1 MAKLITANQP
11 AAIGA
16 PGVAIASALQA
27 MVDSPHGDPLMQIA
41 ALITSVRPRRRR
53 DFDDARQRWQYMDEL
68 LTLTPVYRY
77 ALREALLRLFF
88 THRQVTFYADSGLL
102 PNSGF
107 YSELSRKLL
116 QKWLPEP
123 RNTQE
128 LRTCVDVLF
137 SRADDEEWIAEIPME
152 ERRRFWQLLEIHN
165 TENVAAFHNIVEQ
178 MLAASLVL
186 SHRICAMGLEP
197 ELLRVYPRLSAAES
211 PFIAMNIELIQFV
224 TGTRRGR
231 VDAVND
237 SAHLFVLIEQCMDV
251 VKRARLASA
260 RLGTSLVLSFLLT
273 RLTQHLERLRLLLQ
287 VVNVS
292 FRPDTS
298 RELTESWTNFLHD
311 ALSGERQ
318 HNSIRKHFVN
328 LASILALR
336 ITDNAA
342 RTGEHY
348 IASNRREWL
357 TMLRRAGGGGFFIAL
372 LALLKAYSYNLGL
385 PPSAQA
391 WLNGILYAGS
401 FAIISMLHLVIATK
415 QPAMTAATLAS
426 NISQT
431 HGRLR
436 EVEEIVDLMV
446 DTGRSQLAA
455 IAGNIMVAFPVAV
468 LIDIALEIH
477 SGGPLLTPKQA
488 LYLLQDLDPLHSR
501 VILHAAIAGIWLF
514 ATGLVSG
521 HLDNRAACLQHD
533 KRVAQLPWLVAIVGQ
548 RRATTAGKYLL
559 NNAGAL
565 GGNMFL
571 GLMLGLTPMFGA
583 ILGLPLDIRHVA
595 LSSANVG
602 YALSTMNFTVS
613 AWTLLSALIGL
624 ALVGLINLGVSFA
637 LALAMAM
644 RSRQMS
650 FWHLAPVLPR
660 LWQRWRQHPRSFF
673 LPSRDE
679 VVP

>member
-1 MAKLITANQP
+1 MANEP
-11 AAIGA
+11 AAIGTHST
-16 PGVAIASALQA
+16 AIATALQA
-27 MVDSPHGDPLMQIA
+27 IVDNPHADPLAQLA
-41 ALITSVRPRRRR
+41 ALIAGVRPRRRR
-53 DFDDARQRWQYMDEL
+53 DFDDARQRWQYMNEL
-68 LTLTPVYRY
+68 LALTPAYRH

-88 THRQVTFYADSGLL
+88 THRQVAFYADSGLL

-107 YSELSRKLL
+107 YSELSRKLM

-123 RNTQE
+123 RDTQE
-128 LRTCVDVLF
+128 LRTCVEVLF
-137 SRADDEEWIAEIPME
+137 CRADDEEWIAEIPMA
-152 ERRRFWQLLEIHN
+152 ERRRFWQLLEIHD
-165 TENVAAFHNIVEQ
+165 TENIAAFHNIIEQ

-197 ELLRVYPRLSAAES
+197 ELLRVYPRLRAAES
-211 PFIAMNIELIQFV
+211 PFIAMNIELIQIMA
-224 TGTRRGR
+224 GTRRGQ
-231 VDAVND
+231 VDTLND
-237 SAHLFVLIEQCMDV
+237 SAHLFVLIEQCMDA

-260 RLGTSLVLSFLLT
+260 RLGTSLALSFLLT

-287 VVNVS
+287 VVTIS
-292 FRPDTS
+292 FRPNTS
-298 RELTESWTNFLHD
+298 HELTESWTDFLHS

-318 HNSIRKHFVN
+318 HNSVRKHFVN

-348 IASNRREWL
+348 IASNRGEWF

-372 LALLKAYSYNLGL
+372 LALLKAGSYSLEM
-385 PPSAQA
+385 PPTAQA

-401 FAIISMLHLVIATK
+401 FAVISMLHLVIATK

-436 EVEEIVDLMV
+436 EVEKIVDLVV

-468 LIDIALEIH
+468 LIDLALEIH

-488 LYLLQDLDPLHSR
+488 LHLLQDLDPLHSR
-501 VILHAAIAGIWLF
+501 VILHAAIAGVWLF

-521 HLDNRAACLQHD
+521 HLDNRAACLQLD
-533 KRVAQLPWLVAIVGQ
+533 KRIAQLSWLVAIIGQ
-548 RRATTAGKYLL
+548 RRATATGKYLL

-571 GLMLGLTPMFGA
+571 GLMLGLTPLFGA
-583 ILGLPLDIRHVA
+583 ILGLPLDIRHIA

-602 YALSTMNFTVS
+602 YALSTMSFS
-613 AWTLLSALIGL
+613 ASAGTLLLALFGL
-624 ALVGLINLGVSFA
+624 VLVGLLNLGVSFS

-660 LWQRWRQHPRSFF
+660 LWQRWRQQPRSFF
-673 LPSRDE
+673 LPPRDE
-679 VVP
+679 VVL